1 MLDDPKRA
9 PARAMYKATGLTDAD
24 LAKPRVA
31 VVHTWTDV
39 SPCNLNLRIL
49 AEQVKAGVR
58 AAGGTPMEFNTVS
71 VTDGICMGTDGMRA
85 SLVSREVIADS
96 LELAVRSHGFDAV
109 VALCG
114 CDKTIPG
121 TAMAVTRLNL
131 PAVVLYGGSI
141 RPGRWRGRDVTVQ
154 DVFEAVGAHAAGKMT
169 TGELRDLE
177 NRACPGA
184 GACGGQFTANTMS
197 CVLTAL
203 GLSPVGLNDVPATD
217 PRKGSVARQ
226 VGELVM
232 QRLSEGL
239 RPSDVLT
246 PEAFENAVRV
256 VAVTGGSTN
265 AVLHLL
271 AMAREAGVTLDLRQ
285 FDQWCATTP
294 TLCDLKPGGRYT
306 AVDLERAGGLR
317 LVLARLAELGLLRDS
332 PTVSGRSL
340 REEAAEATE
349 ARGQDVVRPVTR
361 PLKPHGGMAILFGS
375 LAPEGCVVKLSG
387 HARRQHVGPA
397 RVFDSE
403 ETAMEAVQSG
413 RIEPGDVVVIRNEG
427 PRGGPGMREMLAV
440 TAALVGRGLGESVAL
455 VTDGRFSGATHGL
468 MVGHVAPEA
477 AAGGPI
483 GLIQDG
489 DRVALDVDAR
499 TLDVRV
505 ALDTRTPPP
514 RDPPALTGAL
524 AKFARL
530 VSCASRGAV
539 TSSL

>member
-1 MLDDPKRA
+1 MLKDPKRA
-9 PARAMYKATGLTDAD
+9 PARAMYKATGLTDDD

-39 SPCNLNLRIL
+39 SPCNLNLRLL

-121 TAMAVTRLNL
+121 TAMAVTRLNI
-131 PAVVLYGGSI
+131 PAVILYGGSI
-141 RPGRWRGRDVTVQ
+141 RPGRWRNRDVTVQ

-169 TGELRDLE
+169 TEELKDLE
-177 NRACPGA
+177 NHACPGA

-203 GLSPVGLNDVPATD
+203 GLSPIGLNDVPAVD
-217 PRKGSVARQ
+217 PRKNAVARE
-226 VGELVM
+226 VGALVM
-232 QRLSEGL
+232 ERLRDGL
-239 RPSDVLT
+239 KPSDVLT

-271 AMAREAGVTLDLRQ
+271 ALAREAGVPLDLAA
-285 FDQWCATTP
+285 FDDLCATTP

-306 AVDLERAGGLR
+306 AVDLERAGGMR
-317 LVLARLAELGLLRDS
+317 LVLRRLAEAGLLRES
-332 PTVSGRSL
+332 PTVTGRTL
-340 REEAAEATE
+340 LDETREAEEAA
-349 ARGQDVVRPVTR
+349 GQDVVRPLTA
-361 PLKPHGGMAILFGS
+361 PLEPHGGMAMLFGS
-375 LAPEGCVVKLSG
+375 LAPEGCVVKLCG
-387 HARRQHVGPA
+387 HERRYHEGPA
-397 RVFDSE
+397 RVFDCE
-403 ETAMEAVQSG
+403 EDAMEAVQAG
-413 RIEPGDVVVIRNEG
+413 RIAAGDVVIIRNEG

-440 TAALVGRGLGESVAL
+440 TAAIVGRGLGDSVAL

-483 GLIQDG
+483 GLVRDG
-489 DRVALDVDAR
+489 DRVLLDVAR
-499 TLDVRV
+499 RRLDVLADLSERV
-505 ALDTRTPPP
+505 APV
-514 RDPPALTGAL
+514 PARRVLRGAMS
-524 AKFARL
+524 KYVRL
-530 VSCASRGAV
+530 VTSASQGAV
-539 TSSL
+539 TF

>member
-1 MLDDPKRA
+1 MSYDPSRA

-24 LAKPRVA
+24 LDRPKVA
-31 VVHTWTDV
+31 VVHTWTDA

-58 AAGGTPMEFNTVS
+58 AAGGTPFEFNTVS
-71 VTDGICMGTDGMRA
+71 VSDGICMGTDGMRT

-96 LELAVRSHGFDAV
+96 LELAVYAHGFDAV

-121 TAMAVTRLNL
+121 TAMAVARLNL
-131 PAVVLYGGSI
+131 PAVILYGGSI
-141 RPGRWRGRDVTVQ
+141 HPGRWRGRDVTVQ
-154 DVFEAVGAHAAGKMT
+154 DVFEAVGAHAAGSMST
-169 TGELRDLE
+169 AELKSLE
-177 NRACPGA
+177 DAACPGA

-203 GLSPVGLNDVPATD
+203 GLSPVGLNDVPAVD
-217 PRKGSVARQ
+217 DRKGPIARQ
-226 VGELVM
+226 VGMRVMELLRDNV
-232 QRLSEGL
+232 

-271 AMAREAGVTLDLRQ
+271 AMAREAGVELDLHT
-285 FDQWCATTP
+285 FDRWCAETP

-306 AVDLERAGGLR
+306 AVDLERAGGMR
-317 LVLARLAELGLLRDS
+317 LVLRRLDEAGLLRTS
-332 PTVSGRSL
+332 PTVSGKTL
-340 REEAAEATE
+340 AEEAHAANEAE
-349 ARGQDVVRPVTR
+349 GQDVVRALSN
-361 PLKPHGGMAILFGS
+361 PLKPHGGMAMLFGT

-387 HARRQHVGPA
+387 HARRSHTGPA
-397 RVFDSE
+397 RVFDGE
-403 ETAMEAVQSG
+403 EAAMAAVQSG
-413 RIEPGDVVVIRNEG
+413 QIEPGDVVVIRHEG

-440 TAALVGRGLGESVAL
+440 TAAIVGRGLGEEVAL

-483 GLIQDG
+483 GRIQDG
-489 DRVALDVDAR
+489 DIISLDVEAR
-499 TLDVRV
+499 RLDVHAPLHERPEPDHRP
-505 ALDTRTPPP
+505 LG
-514 RDPPALTGAL
+514 LMGAM
-524 AKFARL
+524 AKYAHL
-530 VSCASRGAV
+530 VSSASSGAV
-539 TSSL
+539 THP

>member
-1 MLDDPKRA
+1 MSYDPTRA
-9 PARAMYKATGLTDAD
+9 PARAMYKATGLTDRD
-24 LAKPRVA
+24 LDRPKVA
-31 VVHTWTDV
+31 VVHTWTDA
-39 SPCNLNLRIL
+39 SPCNLNLRLL

-58 AAGGTPMEFNTVS
+58 AAGGTPFEFNTVS
-71 VTDGICMGTDGMRA
+71 VSDGICMGTDGMKT

-96 LELAVRSHGFDAV
+96 LELAVYAHGFDAV

-141 RPGRWRGRDVTVQ
+141 RPGRFRGRDVTVQ
-154 DVFEAVGAHAAGKMT
+154 DVFEAVGAHAAGTMST
-169 TGELRDLE
+169 EELRALE
-177 NRACPGA
+177 SAACPGA

-203 GLSPVGLNDVPATD
+203 GLSPVGLNDVPAVD
-217 PRKGSVARQ
+217 PRKGPVARQ
-226 VGELVM
+226 VGMRVMELL
-232 QRLSEGL
+232 RLDL

-256 VAVTGGSTN
+256 VAATGGSTN

-271 AMAREAGVTLDLRQ
+271 ALAREAGVPLDLAT
-285 FDQWCATTP
+285 FDRWCAETP

-306 AVDLERAGGLR
+306 AVDLERAGGMR
-317 LVLARLAELGLLRDS
+317 LVLKRLDEAGLLRPS
-332 PTVSGRSL
+332 PTVSGKTL
-340 REEAAEATE
+340 AEEASSAREAEGQEVVYPAT
-349 ARGQDVVRPVTR
+349 A
-361 PLKPHGGMAILFGS
+361 PLKPHGGMAMLFGT

-387 HARRQHVGPA
+387 HSRRRHEGPA
-397 RVFDSE
+397 RVFDGE
-403 ETAMEAVQSG
+403 EAAMAAVQAG
-413 RIEPGDVVVIRNEG
+413 VVQPGDVVVIRHEG

-483 GLIQDG
+483 AKLRDG
-489 DRVALDVDAR
+489 DLVVLDVDAR
-499 TLDVRV
+499 SLDVH
-505 ALDTRTPPP
+505 ADLDARPQ
-514 RDPPALTGAL
+514 PAARPLGLMGAM
-524 AKFARL
+524 AKYARL
-530 VSCASRGAV
+530 VSSASHGAI
-539 TSSL
+539 TFP

>member
-1 MLDDPKRA
+1 MLKDPKRA
-9 PARAMYKATGLTDAD
+9 PARAMYKATGLTDDD

-39 SPCNLNLRIL
+39 SPCNLNLRLL
-49 AEQVKAGVR
+49 AEQVKVGVR

-121 TAMAVTRLNL
+121 TAMAVTRLNI
-131 PAVVLYGGSI
+131 PAVILYGGSI
-141 RPGRWRGRDVTVQ
+141 RPGRWRNRDVTVQ

-169 TGELRDLE
+169 TEELKDLE
-177 NRACPGA
+177 NHACPGA

-203 GLSPVGLNDVPATD
+203 GLSPIGLNDVPAVD
-217 PRKGSVARQ
+217 PRKNAVARE
-226 VGELVM
+226 VGALVM
-232 QRLSEGL
+232 ERLRDGL
-239 RPSDVLT
+239 KPSDVLT

-271 AMAREAGVTLDLRQ
+271 ALAREAGVPLDLAA
-285 FDQWCATTP
+285 FDDLCATTP

-306 AVDLERAGGLR
+306 AVDLERAGGMR
-317 LVLARLAELGLLRDS
+317 LVLRRLAEAGLLRES
-332 PTVSGRSL
+332 PTVTGRTL
-340 REEAAEATE
+340 LDETREAEEAA
-349 ARGQDVVRPVTR
+349 GQDVVRPLTA
-361 PLKPHGGMAILFGS
+361 PLEPHGGMAMLFGS
-375 LAPEGCVVKLSG
+375 LAPEGCVVKLCG
-387 HARRQHVGPA
+387 HERRYHEGPA
-397 RVFDSE
+397 RVFDCE
-403 ETAMEAVQSG
+403 EDAMEAVQAG
-413 RIEPGDVVVIRNEG
+413 RIAAGDVVIIRNEG

-440 TAALVGRGLGESVAL
+440 TAAIVGRGLGDSVAL

-483 GLIQDG
+483 GLVRDG
-489 DRVALDVDAR
+489 DRVLLDVAR
-499 TLDVRV
+499 RRLDVLADLSERV
-505 ALDTRTPPP
+505 APV
-514 RDPPALTGAL
+514 PARRVLRGAMS
-524 AKFARL
+524 KYVRL
-530 VSCASRGAV
+530 VTSASQGAV
-539 TSSL
+539 TF